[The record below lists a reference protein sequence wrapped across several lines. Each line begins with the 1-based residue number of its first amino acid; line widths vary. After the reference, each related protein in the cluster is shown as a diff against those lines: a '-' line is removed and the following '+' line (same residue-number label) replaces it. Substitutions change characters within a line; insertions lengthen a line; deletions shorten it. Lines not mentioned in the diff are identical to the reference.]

1 MKTAS
6 YFIASLATALLNT
19 LFFMTCII
27 VFFWSN
33 DTFISTMAGES
44 LPTNAIWPFLVAF
57 VGVNGVVEA
66 AVNFIAAGTVSKVLS
81 KTVNK

>member
-1 MKTAS
+1 
-6 YFIASLATALLNT
+6 
-19 LFFMTCII
+19 
-27 VFFWSN
+27 
-33 DTFISTMAGES
+33 MAGES